1 MKNVKKMNQMV
12 RNVLG
17 SKRAYRSAKYQF
29 GVRVPRNIQEAYK
42 LYEANGNTIWT
53 DAIKK
58 EVKLL

>member
-1 MKNVKKMNQMV
+1 MNQMV

-42 LYEANGNTIWT
+42 LYEANGNTRSKT
-53 DAIKK
+53 P
-58 EVKLL
+58 LRPF